1 MKKLPLIVFALLL
14 ISSAIGIISCGPS
27 ATEQARLDSIR
38 IADSLRRVDS
48 IQIADSLKAVID
60 AEEKANELRRKLD
73 QEATNIKAEFV
84 EKFPSLGK
92 IVYSIDITDMFAKDQ
107 VCIMNVA
114 TGETKTITLPKSDEW
129 GTMIEMKQKGD
140 DKTVVVALH
149 NIGNFP
155 MQFCYDIDV
164 ENEKVIKSYEKY

>member
-1 MKKLPLIVFALLL
+1 MRKLLFFVFATMFVFVFVNVT
-14 ISSAIGIISCGPS
+14 SCGPS
-27 ATEQARLDSIR
+27 AEEIARMDSIR

-60 AEEKANELRRKLD
+60 AEEKANELLRKLD
-73 QEATNIKAEFV
+73 QEAANIKAEFV

-129 GTMIEMKQKGD
+129 GTIIEMKQKGD

-164 ENEKVIKSYEKY
+164 ENEKVIRSFEDY